1 MSLFYSFVK
10 KSSMKHG
17 IANKS
22 VVLIVYVSL
31 LTTQP
36 VPVNL
41 IQPGLILS
49 KSYPFLGASLDS
61 ITTNVDNL
69 ANWEEEIKCPSSNFD
84 QSINYVLRDKKF
96 YLEKANGN
104 VQLKKP
110 HKYFY

>member
-36 VPVNL
+36 V
-41 IQPGLILS
+41 
-49 KSYPFLGASLDS
+49 
-61 ITTNVDNL
+61 
-69 ANWEEEIKCPSSNFD
+69 W
-84 QSINYVLRDKKF
+84 
-96 YLEKANGN
+96 
-104 VQLKKP
+104 
-110 HKYFY
+110 